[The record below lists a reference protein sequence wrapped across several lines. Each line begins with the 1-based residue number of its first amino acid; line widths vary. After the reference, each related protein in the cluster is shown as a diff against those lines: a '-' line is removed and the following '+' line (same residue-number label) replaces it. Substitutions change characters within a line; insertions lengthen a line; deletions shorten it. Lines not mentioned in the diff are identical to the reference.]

1 MAKTSTITK
10 TIITTLLF
18 SNTHKTTAQ
27 PENRNPSNLVPGQ
40 TKITIYSGLNV
51 ANQLRGNNKK
61 RSSEKCE
68 GIYIPHCQNIGYNQ
82 TSIELSPLNFYD
94 QDEAGIELSAFYD
107 LFTSGCRGESKKTM
121 TLLVCSLYAPTC
133 IEVSR
138 VWIIILDYF
147 IFYFF
152 FENPV

>member
-1 MAKTSTITK
+1 MRTNMAKISTIT
-10 TIITTLLF
+10 TIITALSF
-18 SNTHKTTAQ
+18 STAQ

-51 ANQLRGNNKK
+51 ANQLRGNQKK

-133 IEVSR
+133 IEVS
-138 VWIIILDYF
+138 
-147 IFYFF
+147 
-152 FENPV
+152 